1 MSGFGITPGFTSSGG
16 ASGTVLGPY
25 NKIEYWC
32 SPKPN
37 PSSSHATGAWTNG
50 WDEFYDGVYTW
61 TKPSNIKAD
70 LPLRVWVYG
79 PGGNS
84 GTYASSGN
92 SYGGG
97 AGGMAYKEIAIASL
111 GATETI
117 TVGRAQKDTRDSRG
131 TTSSFGSHCSATA
144 GNDGYNSSNPTGN
157 PNSTG
162 ESSNPQASIQ
172 SGYAQGGI
180 GVGGDINRRGG
191 QGGQG
196 SNDPGSGY
204 GGGGGGAP
212 GPHGHKDGGNGGRG
226 TSYCGGSGG
235 SINFHGIRPHT
246 TFTPPGGSGTAGQGN
261 GPYDGGE
268 RRVRGGNGG
277 AGLFGAGG
285 VGGAGNWWDNN
296 DQMRPS
302 GNNGKSGEGG
312 AIWDPNMIFLGGGG
326 GGGVNSTRGSSSCWT
341 MNGGCGGP
349 GAGGGAVGAYNS
361 SNDTRGAMGGNGGV
375 LGGAGGSGQYQ
386 NGGTAGLAGGGG
398 ATGWDGQTRQQMG
411 TQGGG
416 NGLIIIQ
423 YAIE

>member
-25 NKIEYWC
+25 NRIEYWC
-32 SPKPN
+32 SPSAD
-37 PSSSHATGAWTNG
+37 SSTTHNTGGWPDAWTR
-50 WDEFYDGVYTW
+50 FYDGVYTW
-61 TKPSNIKAD
+61 TKPSNINTS
-70 LPLRVWVYG
+70 LPLKVWVYG

-84 GTYASSGN
+84 GTYSSSGN

-111 GATETI
+111 GATETV
-117 TVGRAQKDTRDSRG
+117 TVGQAHATTRNSRG
-131 TTSSFGSHCSATA
+131 TNSSFGSHCSATP
-144 GNDGYNSSNPTGN
+144 GNDGQNSSNPSGN
-157 PNSTG
+157 PMATG
-162 ESSNPQASIQ
+162 ESTNPQASIN

-212 GPHGHKDGGNGGRG
+212 GFHGHADGGNGGRG
-226 TSYCGGSGG
+226 TSYSGGSGG
-235 SINFHGIRPHT
+235 SIHFNGSYPHT
-246 TFTPPGGSGTAGQGN
+246 TYCPPGGAGTAGVGN

-268 RRVRGGNGG
+268 RRTSGGSGG
-277 AGLFGAGG
+277 AGLFGSGG
-285 VGGAGNWWDNN
+285 VGGSGRWYDNN
-296 DQMRPS
+296 DNMKP
-302 GNNGKSGEGG
+302 NGTNGRSGEGG
-312 AIWDPNMIFLGGGG
+312 AIWDPNMLFLGGGG
-326 GGGVNSTRGSSSCWT
+326 GGGSPSIRGSSSVWT

-349 GAGGGAVGAYNS
+349 GAGGGAVSAYGS
-361 SNDTRGAMGGNGGV
+361 SNDTRGSIGGHGGV

-386 NGGTAGLAGGGG
+386 TGGTAGLAGGAGG
-398 ATGWDGQTRQQMG
+398 TGYDGQTRQQMG

-416 NGLIIIQ
+416 SGLIVIQ
-423 YAIE
+423 YAVE